1 LAQERPG
8 GGHPTPGRWA
18 DPCPGRPGR
27 CAMFGATGK
36 WISPEPRDK
45 EGTKLCEISVP
56 HIRDAHDIVGLQPE
70 NFTPVVVKPLSAVSS
85 NCCCCG
91 ICGWTSVPSG
101 FVAMVSRFG
110 ADISGD
116 AEDGSWEPGFHCV
129 WPWHSVDRLV
139 SKQLIVFDAP
149 VKACKTKDDIS
160 INLDTLVV
168 LEMEQAF
175 DFVYKLGPD
184 KLDDLL
190 RAMQEEIL
198 RSLVNELGVEDIYD
212 LQGAQ
217 TREKVEAMNE
227 QLREYGVRVQQFI
240 VRNVSIPA
248 DMAKDFEDKTLYESK
263 TKESEMKQE
272 CDQLR
277 LDNAEALHKLREE
290 CDNIL
295 MAAEEQQ
302 LTSLAQTS
310 KETAELS
317 VNTEKELQLLAT
329 QRHAEVEDV
338 RTTSALEMAKIKAQI
353 TDLRRRTAA
362 EIETDTGKLDAEARA
377 YEMTRQATGKMEA
390 SAKTS
395 EGKLVLAQAEG
406 NAIEAFAPR
415 RAQEQEMR
423 RLDVLERMAENPA
436 ISVVTSLE
444 NSMGLAPN
452 NSLVTQVAQQ
462 GMEAVR
468 MKLAEVTSAS
478 AKKVGMGE
486 TVAGGVVRPLVK
498 AAEQQLMR

>member
-1 LAQERPG
+1 
-8 GGHPTPGRWA
+8 
-18 DPCPGRPGR
+18 
-27 CAMFGATGK
+27 M
-36 WISPEPRDK
+36 
-45 EGTKLCEISVP
+45 
-56 HIRDAHDIVGLQPE
+56 
-70 NFTPVVVKPLSAVSS
+70 N
-85 NCCCCG
+85 
-91 ICGWTSVPSG
+91 
-101 FVAMVSRFG
+101 VA
-110 ADISGD
+110 
-116 AEDGSWEPGFHCV
+116 
-129 WPWHSVDRLV
+129 L
-139 SKQLIVFDAP
+139 
-149 VKACKTKDDIS
+149 
-160 INLDTLVV
+160 LVV
-168 LEMEQAF
+168 L
-175 DFVYKLGPD
+175 L
-184 KLDDLL
+184 
-190 RAMQEEIL
+190 
-198 RSLVNELGVEDIYD
+198 
-212 LQGAQ
+212 
-217 TREKVEAMNE
+217 
-227 QLREYGVRVQQFI
+227 
-240 VRNVSIPA
+240 RNVSIPA

-498 AAEQQLMR
+498 AAEQQCAP